1 MKILIIIVVIFGLL
15 ASGCSTT
22 TYLNLT
28 ENNKEQVEQK
38 LNDYEQNEDVGAE
51 ITISLNY
58 LTKINGELLSV
69 RESSLIICTEYSATE
84 EVLAS
89 LKYPITTVPNDKIKE
104 LTIEGNDYTWI
115 GYVGAAAGAGIGVLV
130 GLGTEVG
137 GDIISPVVGIGF
149 LGLQFGVLVGSIV
162 GYILSTDDVILQEI
176 PPSYNFSLL
185 KPLARYPDEEPE
197 YLRAIE

>member
-15 ASGCSTT
+15 AAGCSTT

-104 LTIEGNDYTWI
+104 LTIEGNKWDLDQLINWCRKGPAMARVNKI
-115 GYVGAAAGAGIGVLV
+115 
-130 GLGTEVG
+130 
-137 GDIISPVVGIGF
+137 DIKW
-149 LGLQFGVLVGSIV
+149 
-162 GYILSTDDVILQEI
+162 
-176 PPSYNFSLL
+176 
-185 KPLARYPDEEPE
+185 KPYEGRFYHF
-197 YLRAIE
+197 RIIR

>member
-115 GYVGAAAGAGIGVLV
+115 GWVGAAAGAGIGVLV
-130 GLGTEVG
+130 GLGTEVS
-137 GDIISPVVGIGF
+137 DIISPVVGIGF